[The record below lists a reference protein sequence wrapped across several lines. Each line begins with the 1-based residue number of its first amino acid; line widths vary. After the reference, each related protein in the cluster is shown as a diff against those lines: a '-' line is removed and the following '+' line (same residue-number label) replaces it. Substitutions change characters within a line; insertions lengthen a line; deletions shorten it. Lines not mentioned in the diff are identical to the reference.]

1 MGTGIQCKTT
11 EIKTSSR
18 MGRREFQI
26 DLDKLWFDL
35 YPGNVINCENFGIA
49 RFLIREVY
57 NMIISYH

>member
-1 MGTGIQCKTT
+1 
-11 EIKTSSR
+11 